1 MTYGEIY
8 RIIKMTKI
16 LYSSQFE
23 KSFKKIP
30 ENIARLFNDKQS
42 LFILNPF
49 NFILK
54 THKLKGKLKEY
65 YSFSINS
72 EYRVIFKMVSKGKI
86 LFFDIGTHEIYKK

>member
-1 MTYGEIY
+1 MIYGEIC
-8 RIIKMTKI
+8 RIIKMIKI

-30 ENIARLFNDKQS
+30 ENIAQLFNNKQS
-42 LFILNPF
+42 LFTLNYF
-49 NFILK
+49 NPILK

-72 EYRVIFKMVSKGKI
+72 EYRIIFKMVSIDKI
-86 LFFDIGTHEIYKK
+86 LFLDVGTHEIYKK